1 MAKQQGIT
9 DEDLAGLD
17 RYEDYTFSGR
27 EKAALKLAERL
38 SLDSTRGVDETLLE
52 ELQKNFS
59 DAEIIELA
67 MVMAILIGMAK
78 MLFAFNFF
86 EKEAYCN
93 L

>member
-1 MAKQQGIT
+1 
-9 DEDLAGLD
+9 
-17 RYEDYTFSGR
+17 
-27 EKAALKLAERL
+27 
-38 SLDSTRGVDETLLE
+38 VDETLLE

-78 MLFAFNFF
+78 MLFAFNFV